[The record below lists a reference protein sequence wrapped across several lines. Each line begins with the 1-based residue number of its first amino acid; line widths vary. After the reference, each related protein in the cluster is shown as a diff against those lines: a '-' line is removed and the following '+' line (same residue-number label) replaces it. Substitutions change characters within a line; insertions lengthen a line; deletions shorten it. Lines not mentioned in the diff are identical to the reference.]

1 MMKDIFEIMKEFGIE
16 VPEDRQKDFE
26 KKVLENYKTVS
37 DYDVQAKKLEA
48 AEGKVQTLTDSLGK
62 FKDVDVD
69 RLNGDIEKLRK
80 KLEDKDRELADQL
93 AERDFMDVV
102 RESIHAAKGKDTEKI
117 IRLLDIETLKASKNQ
132 KDDIAAAV
140 RAMAEDDVTKGM
152 FQTGEPEKRG
162 TADVIGGIS
171 GGSGENMDAQMR
183 AVMGLPPAEMKGE

>member
-1 MMKDIFEIMKEFGIE
+1 MMKNIFEIMKEFGIE

-69 RLNGDIEKLRK
+69 RLNGDIDELKK

-162 TADVIGGIS
+162 TANVIGGIS

>member
-1 MMKDIFEIMKEFGIE
+1 MKNIFEIMKEFGIE

-26 KKVLENYKTVS
+26 KKVLENYKTAS

>member
-1 MMKDIFEIMKEFGIE
+1 MKNIFEIMKEFGIE

-26 KKVLENYKTVS
+26 KKVLENYKTAS

-102 RESIHAAKGKDTEKI
+102 RESIHAAKGKHTEKI